1 MSRISRPSLVGRNRC
16 EKKIK
21 KNEINLKILFAYNK
35 DRNKNIKILH
45 AKQGGNGYP
54 VVTAPHNYCFHPSD

>member
-1 MSRISRPSLVGRNRC
+1 VR
-16 EKKIK
+16 KKNK